1 MRNRFFSK
9 STQNG
14 KFWPKCKGGTR
25 LQKHAIKRSFL
36 ANNLN
41 QTADRKPKV
50 TNSPMA
56 TKTTLTY
63 LLLMNSFSFWQLEN
77 AKAKCRIEKINK
89 FALDSADENC
99 RFERFEK
106 HPTCCINRWKVT
118 KITCSVTFFSKKYT
132 KNFMFFIMIA
142 LLLNFR
148 SRDKRKINLFYV

>member
-1 MRNRFFSK
+1 MRNLFFSK

-89 FALDSADENC
+89 FALDYLQ
-99 RFERFEK
+99 
-106 HPTCCINRWKVT
+106 T
-118 KITCSVTFFSKKYT
+118 KIAALSVLR
-132 KNFMFFIMIA
+132 NIRHA
-142 LLLNFR
+142 A
-148 SRDKRKINLFYV
+148 